1 MKVFRV
7 LFLLLAFIG
16 TAAHA
21 KPETP
26 PTQEIN
32 RIVAVVNDDV
42 IVQSELDA
50 KIKLVREQLQA
61 QKTPLPAPKVLR
73 RQVLNRL
80 ITQHLELQLASKN
93 NITVDDHTLDAAMRR
108 LASQNGMNLTQF
120 RGALER
126 DGYDYKQFR
135 DEIRKQIIIQR
146 LQQRMIN
153 DKVQVTSQEVDN
165 ELSRM
170 AASGQSHEEYHL
182 AHILVAVPD
191 AASPAQIQAAKR
203 KAEGILQKL
212 HNGADFREMAVAQSD
227 GQQALKGGDLGWRKA
242 GQLPTIFANIVQKMK
257 TGQISGLIRS
267 PSGFHIIKLVAKRG
281 EQQHVV
287 TQTLA
292 REIVIKPNQLMSSAQ
307 ARKELGKLRQRILD
321 GDDFGALARAH
332 SDDKVTAAN
341 GGSLGWVNPGQLPP
355 QFQQVMDKTKVGQ
368 ISQPFQT
375 RRGWV
380 IVQVLDRRKHD
391 STKDYRRARARNL
404 VHKRKAEEALNLWLR
419 QLRDDAYVKIE
430 PHDNT

>member
-1 MKVFRV
+1 MKVFRS

-21 KPETP
+21 KPDTP
-26 PTQEIN
+26 PPQEIN

-61 QKTPLPAPKVLR
+61 QNTPLPAPEVLR

-93 NITVDDHTLDAAMRR
+93 NITVDDDTLDAAMRR

-120 RGALER
+120 RAALER
-126 DGYDYKQFR
+126 DGYDYTQFR

-153 DKVQVTSQEVDN
+153 DRVQVTSQEVDN

-170 AASGQSHEEYHL
+170 AATGQSHEEYHL

-203 KAEGILQKL
+203 KAEGILEKL
-212 HNGADFREMAVAQSD
+212 RKGADFREMAVAQSD

-242 GQLPTIFANIVQKMK
+242 GQLPTIFANIVQNMK
-257 TGQISGLIRS
+257 PGQISGLIRS

-281 EQQHVV
+281 EQQHVI

-307 ARKELGKLRQRILD
+307 ARKELEKLRQRVLD

-341 GGSLGWVNPGQLPP
+341 GGSLGWVNPGQLSP
-355 QFQQVMDKTKVGQ
+355 QFQQVMDKVQVGQ
-368 ISQPFQT
+368 ISEPFET
-375 RRGWV
+375 RRGWA

-391 STKDYRRARARNL
+391 STKDYRRAMARDL

-430 PHDNT
+430 LDDNS